1 MKSSKIQFLTL
12 VFAIFLILA
21 CDKKDPTSPKPKTVT
36 GKWHV
41 EYTLSGTLF
50 ESYYNLIQSGE
61 KLTGDFEFSDGSGAT
76 TLLTS
81 SYIRETSISIEH
93 YMAQLKMQLKGDVDD
108 SFKSMSGKLYANSTY
123 ITTWS
128 GHKVESPLKR
138 KVGDK
143 NYKEEF
149 LKIFK
154 TFIES
159 DNH

>member
-1 MKSSKIQFLTL
+1 MKNSKILFLTL
-12 VFAIFLILA
+12 VFAILLILA
-21 CDKKDPTSPKPKTVT
+21 CKKNPTSPKAKTVT

-50 ESYYNLIQSGE
+50 ESDYNLTQSGE
-61 KLTGDFEFSDGSGAT
+61 KLTGDFEFIDGSGGT

-81 SYIRETSISIEH
+81 SYVRSTTISIEH
-93 YMAQLKMQLKGDVDD
+93 YLGQFKMQLKGDIDD
-108 SFKSMSGKLYANSTY
+108 DFKSMSGNLYADGTH

-128 GHKVESPLKR
+128 GQKVESLQKS

-143 NYKEEF
+143 NYREEF
-149 LKIFK
+149 LKIIKIFL
-154 TFIES
+154 ES